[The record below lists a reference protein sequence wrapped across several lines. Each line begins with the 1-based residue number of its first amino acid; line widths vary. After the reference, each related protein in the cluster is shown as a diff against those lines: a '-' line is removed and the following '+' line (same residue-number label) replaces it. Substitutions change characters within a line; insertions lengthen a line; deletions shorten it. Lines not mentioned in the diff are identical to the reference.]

1 MMNVTAD
8 GNYTSNVNLDRTTP
22 PWFTGMAAFL
32 AALNIFL
39 SITVSFGNILI
50 LIALHRVTSLYP
62 PSKFLF
68 RCLAVTDL
76 CVGLISQPLHSIY
89 LVSFIEEMNSSIIY
103 VISEVNSALGGTLSA
118 LSLVTSSAI
127 SLDRLQALLLRMRY
141 RQVVTLRRV
150 RACTACSRMLSVLFG
165 SVYFCNRLVVW
176 IAAFIFAILCLVTS
190 IFSYTKINLGL

>member
-1 MMNVTAD
+1 MNFTVD
-8 GNYTSNVNLDRTTP
+8 GNYTGSVNLERTTP
-22 PWFTGMAAFL
+22 SWLTAMAAFL

-68 RCLAVTDL
+68 RCLAATDL

-89 LVSFIEEMNSSIIY
+89 LMSFIEEMNSSIIY
-103 VISEVNSALGGTLSA
+103 VIREVNSALGGTLCA
-118 LSLVTSSAI
+118 LSLVISTAI
-127 SLDRLQALLLRMRY
+127 SLDRLQASLLGMRY

-150 RACTACSRMLSVLFG
+150 RACKACS
-165 SVYFCNRLVVW
+165 
-176 IAAFIFAILCLVTS
+176 
-190 IFSYTKINLGL
+190 

>member
-39 SITVSFGNILI
+39 SITASFGNILI

-141 RQVVTLRRV
+141 RQVGTSSGVHSMFV
-150 RACTACSRMLSVLFG
+150 DVKCFIWVSVFL
-165 SVYFCNRLVVW
+165 
-176 IAAFIFAILCLVTS
+176 
-190 IFSYTKINLGL
+190 